1 MMKQQ
6 QNLVVLEKCTMTTIL
21 VFFLLLSM
29 INSAQGSRQLKD
41 EIPSQPSI
49 TSAQQIFNV
58 NDAEAANLERLNSSS
73 TVEYQAYSGPS
84 QRGSGH

>member
-1 MMKQQ
+1 MKLRQ
-6 QNLVVLEKCTMTTIL
+6 QNLVVLEKSTTTIL
-21 VFFLLLSM
+21 VFFLLLST
-29 INSAQGSRQLKD
+29 INGAEGSRQLKD
-41 EIPSQPSI
+41 EIQSQPSI